1 MCLIVLDYICLTIL
15 DTRARAH
22 VAYATISSVRP
33 CALKG
38 GFSFTMDENRLGMME
53 GRFADIIWQSAPIST
68 GDLVKVCETQ
78 FGWKRTT
85 TYTMLKRLCQRGIFE
100 NDSGTVIVLMPKEK
114 FHQRQSEQFVSDTFG
129 GSLPAFIAT
138 FTKGKTLSDEDADEI
153 QRLIDR
159 SRSKNRHKNK
169 EESQ

>member
-1 MCLIVLDYICLTIL
+1 
-15 DTRARAH
+15 
-22 VAYATISSVRP
+22 
-33 CALKG
+33 
-38 GFSFTMDENRLGMME
+38 MDENRLGIME

-100 NDSGTVIVLMPKEK
+100 NANGTVIVLMPKEK
-114 FHQRQSEQFVSDTFG
+114 FHQKQSEQFVSDTFG

-138 FTKGKTLSDEDADEI
+138 FTKGKTLSDEEADEI

-159 SRSKNRHKNK
+159 SRGKNRHKS
-169 EESQ
+169 EEETR

>member
-1 MCLIVLDYICLTIL
+1 
-15 DTRARAH
+15 
-22 VAYATISSVRP
+22 
-33 CALKG
+33 
-38 GFSFTMDENRLGMME
+38 MDENRLGMME

-68 GDLVKVCETQ
+68 GNLVKVCETQ

-100 NDSGTVIVLMPKEK
+100 NDSGTVIVLIPKEK

-138 FTKGKTLSDEDADEI
+138 FTKGKTLSDEEADEI
-153 QRLIDR
+153 QRLIDK
-159 SRSKNRHKNK
+159 SRSKNRQSSKK
-169 EESQ
+169 ESSSPTRSAEHPSAHADIFPLDARVHQSEEERQ

>member
-1 MCLIVLDYICLTIL
+1 
-15 DTRARAH
+15 
-22 VAYATISSVRP
+22 
-33 CALKG
+33 
-38 GFSFTMDENRLGMME
+38 MDENRLGLME

-85 TYTMLKRLCQRGIFE
+85 TYTMLKRLCQRGIFK
-100 NDSGTVIVLMPKEK
+100 NDGGTVIVLMPKEK